1 MPDNF
6 DNRRNWWCQPCP
18 PCRCRDDCRDD
29 RWDDR
34 NRRDRDDRRNDMDR
48 RDRDDRRR
56 Y

>member
-6 DNRRNWWCQPCP
+6 ENRRNWWCPPCP
-18 PCRCRDDCRDD
+18 PCRDRMDD

-34 NRRDRDDRRNDMDR
+34 MHRRDW
-48 RDRDDRRR
+48 DDRRR